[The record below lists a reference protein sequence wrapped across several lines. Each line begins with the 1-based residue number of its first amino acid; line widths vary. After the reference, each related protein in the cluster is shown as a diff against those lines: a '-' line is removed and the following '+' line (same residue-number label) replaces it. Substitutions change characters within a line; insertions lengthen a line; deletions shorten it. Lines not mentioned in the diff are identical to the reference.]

1 MEEDQPAA
9 GLGVSAVSGVQ
20 LQANPSLCSCSQEK
34 NSKSTEAQ
42 AVFQVRTCGLCQ
54 LAWLNHLSTL
64 VYGSLAN

>member
-9 GLGVSAVSGVQ
+9 GLGVSAVSVFK
-20 LQANPSLCSCSQEK
+20 LNPSLCSCSQEK

-42 AVFQVRTCGLCQ
+42 AVFQVWTCGLCQ

-64 VYGSLAN
+64 VCGSLAS

>member
-1 MEEDQPAA
+1 MEDQPAA

-20 LQANPSLCSCSQEK
+20 AQPKPVQLLTRE

-64 VYGSLAN
+64 VCGSLAS